1 MATADFDNDN
11 QSDDILVV
19 NKDTNNILVL
29 INFSSEK
36 WMRPRKFIPRA
47 LQLANVAAVGDFN
60 NDGHSHIVTANYE
73 NSSVG
78 ILRT

>member
-1 MATADFDNDN
+1 MAIADFDNDN

-29 INFSSEK
+29 INLSSEK
-36 WMRPRKFIPRA
+36 WMRQRKYILRG
-47 LQLANVAAVGDFN
+47 LRLANVAAVSDFN